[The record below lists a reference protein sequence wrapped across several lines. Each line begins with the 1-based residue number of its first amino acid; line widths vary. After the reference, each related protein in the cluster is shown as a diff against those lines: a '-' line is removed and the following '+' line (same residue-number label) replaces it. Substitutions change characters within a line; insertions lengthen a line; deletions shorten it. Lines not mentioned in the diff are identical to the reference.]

1 MVCRKDKL
9 LVMSFPE
16 ILNTFL
22 TIILEFIIQ
31 IYIFYF
37 LIAWKLKKKDK
48 FILRLILGF
57 IAIMA
62 YSLLVTVFYQL
73 YGDTVFGRV
82 LVYTLIY
89 IMTIIH
95 LYNCFDESIWT
106 IIICSALGYA
116 LQNLVYKVF
125 LTIWT
130 IIIEYYVIDGIWYR
144 IIYYSIF
151 AIFSILLYRFYL
163 SKLHEKLH
171 NSHFKFKLLI
181 IALSVLLITNI
192 LCSFEDVYFANITET
207 ENEFSNYNLYILRQA
222 GNIFSIVCNILA
234 IILITQTLENDGLK
248 QRVEYLQH
256 TIRASQRQ
264 YEISRDTIDLINIK
278 CHDIKYKLEASLN
291 NKEEFESLK
300 EVIAIYDSKIET
312 GNKLLDVLFT
322 EKSLYCEQNNVNFS
336 AMVDGNKLD
345 FIEDGDLYCL
355 FGNLTDNAL
364 EAVSKIPD
372 EEKRIVN
379 IVVKVVDHMLI
390 IQQDN
395 YYTGKIKFDDEG
407 LPITS
412 KEDKNY
418 HGFGIQSMKLIV
430 DKYNG
435 TLTTYVNGD
444 VFQLNILFN
453 LKNVQN
459 K

>member
-1 MVCRKDKL
+1 
-9 LVMSFPE
+9 MSFPE

-22 TIILEFIIQ
+22 SIILEFIIQ

-48 FILRLILGF
+48 FILRLTLGF
-57 IAIMA
+57 IAILA

-151 AIFSILLYRFYL
+151 TIFSILLYRFYL

-192 LCSFEDVYFANITET
+192 LCSFEDVYFANITEI
-207 ENEFSNYNLYILRQA
+207 ENDFSNYNLYILRQA

-234 IILITQTLENDGLK
+234 IVLITQTLENDGLK

-322 EKSLYCEQNNVNFS
+322 EKSLYCEQNNIKFS

-379 IVVKVVDHMLI
+379 IVVKVVDNMLI

-435 TLTTYVNGD
+435 TLTTYVNDD
-444 VFQLNILFN
+444 VFHLNILFN

-459 K
+459 IRAP

>member
-1 MVCRKDKL
+1 
-9 LVMSFPE
+9 MSFPE

-57 IAIMA
+57 IAILA
-62 YSLLVTVFYQL
+62 YSLLVTVFDQL

-130 IIIEYYVIDGIWYR
+130 IIIEYYAVDGIWYR
-144 IIYYSIF
+144 IIFYSIF
-151 AIFSILLYRFYL
+151 VTFSILLYRFYL

-207 ENEFSNYNLYILRQA
+207 KNEFSNYNL
-222 GNIFSIVCNILA
+222 
-234 IILITQTLENDGLK
+234 
-248 QRVEYLQH
+248 
-256 TIRASQRQ
+256 
-264 YEISRDTIDLINIK
+264 
-278 CHDIKYKLEASLN
+278 
-291 NKEEFESLK
+291 
-300 EVIAIYDSKIET
+300 
-312 GNKLLDVLFT
+312 
-322 EKSLYCEQNNVNFS
+322 
-336 AMVDGNKLD
+336 
-345 FIEDGDLYCL
+345 
-355 FGNLTDNAL
+355 
-364 EAVSKIPD
+364 
-372 EEKRIVN
+372 
-379 IVVKVVDHMLI
+379 
-390 IQQDN
+390 
-395 YYTGKIKFDDEG
+395 
-407 LPITS
+407 
-412 KEDKNY
+412 
-418 HGFGIQSMKLIV
+418 
-430 DKYNG
+430 
-435 TLTTYVNGD
+435 
-444 VFQLNILFN
+444 
-453 LKNVQN
+453 
-459 K
+459 

>member
-1 MVCRKDKL
+1 
-9 LVMSFPE
+9 
-16 ILNTFL
+16 
-22 TIILEFIIQ
+22 
-31 IYIFYF
+31 
-37 LIAWKLKKKDK
+37 
-48 FILRLILGF
+48 
-57 IAIMA
+57 
-62 YSLLVTVFYQL
+62 VT
-73 YGDTVFGRV
+73 
-82 LVYTLIY
+82 
-89 IMTIIH
+89 
-95 LYNCFDESIWT
+95 
-106 IIICSALGYA
+106 
-116 LQNLVYKVF
+116 
-125 LTIWT
+125 
-130 IIIEYYVIDGIWYR
+130 
-144 IIYYSIF
+144 
-151 AIFSILLYRFYL
+151 FSILLYRFYL

-234 IILITQTLENDGLK
+234 IVLITQTLENDGLK

-345 FIEDGDLYCL
+345 FMDDGDLYCL

-379 IVVKVVDHMLI
+379 IVVKVVDNMLI

-444 VFQLNILFN
+444 VFHLNILFN

>member
-1 MVCRKDKL
+1 
-9 LVMSFPE
+9 MSFPE

-22 TIILEFIIQ
+22 SIILEFIIQ

-48 FILRLILGF
+48 FILRLTLGF
-57 IAIMA
+57 IAILA

-151 AIFSILLYRFYL
+151 TIFSILLYRFYL
-163 SKLHEKLH
+163 SKLLEKLH

-192 LCSFEDVYFANITET
+192 LCSFEDVYFANITEM
-207 ENEFSNYNLYILRQA
+207 ENDFSNYNLYILRQA

-234 IILITQTLENDGLK
+234 IVLITQTLENDGLK

-322 EKSLYCEQNNVNFS
+322 EKSLYCEQNNVKFS

-379 IVVKVVDHMLI
+379 IVVKVVDNMLI

-435 TLTTYVNGD
+435 TLTTYVNDD
-444 VFQLNILFN
+444 VFHLNILFN

>member
-22 TIILEFIIQ
+22 SIILEFIIQ

-48 FILRLILGF
+48 FILRLTLGF
-57 IAIMA
+57 IAILA

-151 AIFSILLYRFYL
+151 TIFSILLYRFYL

-192 LCSFEDVYFANITET
+192 LCSFEDVYFANITEI
-207 ENEFSNYNLYILRQA
+207 ENDFSNYNLYILRQA

-234 IILITQTLENDGLK
+234 IVLITQTLENDGLK

-322 EKSLYCEQNNVNFS
+322 EKSLYCEQNNIKFS

-379 IVVKVVDHMLI
+379 IVVKVVDNMLI

-435 TLTTYVNGD
+435 TLTTYVNDD
-444 VFQLNILFN
+444 VFHLNILFN

>member
-1 MVCRKDKL
+1 
-9 LVMSFPE
+9 MSFPE

-57 IAIMA
+57 IAILA

-130 IIIEYYVIDGIWYR
+130 IIIEYYAVDGIWYR
-144 IIYYSIF
+144 IIFYSIF
-151 AIFSILLYRFYL
+151 VTFSILLYRFYL

-234 IILITQTLENDGLK
+234 IVLITQTLENDGLK

-345 FIEDGDLYCL
+345 FMDDGDLYCL

-379 IVVKVVDHMLI
+379 IVVKVVDNMLI

-444 VFQLNILFN
+444 VFHLNILFN